1 MELPFEMFSVF
12 MAMSL
17 VFVGL
22 GIIKQAPIGLF
33 IAGIFILFVSVI
45 TTEIDMGALAT
56 TLTDTSSTVTDVTYT
71 PNNFEFTQEIK
82 VMFALTGTFLIMMSL
97 MIAKNK
103 E

>member
-12 MAMSL
+12 MGMSL

-56 TLTDTSSTVTDVTYT
+56 TLTDVSPTVTDVEYT
-71 PNNFEFTQEIK
+71 PNNFVFTQEIK
-82 VMFALTGTFLIMMSL
+82 VMFALTGTFILMMSI
-97 MIAKNK
+97 MIARNN

>member
-1 MELPFEMFSVF
+1 MFSVF
-12 MAMSL
+12 MGMSL

-56 TLTDTSSTVTDVTYT
+56 TLTDTSPTTTDVTYT
-71 PNNFEFTQEIK
+71 ANNFEFTKEIK
-82 VMFALTGTFLIMMSL
+82 VMFALTGTFILMMSI
-97 MIAKNK
+97 MIARNK

>member
-12 MAMSL
+12 MGMSL

-56 TLTDTSSTVTDVTYT
+56 TMTDISPTVTNVEYE

-82 VMFALTGTFLIMMSL
+82 VMFALTGTFIIMMSI
-97 MIAKNK
+97 MVARNK